1 MRLSR
6 SSIIQIDK
14 KNKCSLGSTRA
25 FKHFT
30 RNLKKTYSVNY
41 KVPIHEIKYT
51 KHLEKNTQNLKNNS
65 PNQGKHCTK
74 QLQLFPKTKKFH
86 TKHEKILTKSKN
98 ITPN

>member
-1 MRLSR
+1 MWLSW

-14 KNKCSLGSTRA
+14 KNKSLGPIRA

-74 QLQLFPKTKKFH
+74 QLQVFPNTKKFH
-86 TKHEKILTKSKN
+86 TKQGKILTKSKK
-98 ITPN
+98 IIPN